1 MIKKKKKTCFAV
13 SCFVSVFTV
22 LCFQQLKLKYY
33 QLMIELDEHEGSYLA
48 ICKHYKAVYE
58 TPEIRE
64 NPDKLKE
71 VWILIALLKRVTF
84 VCLWHWFLCL
94 LHVPTTLPVLKYWKY
109 SRLSLSRSRRD
120 PHKHLEIPVLRHI
133 RCAELRK
140 IPNEQPNFTNEH
152 VI

>member
-1 MIKKKKKTCFAV
+1 MCYICY
-13 SCFVSVFTV
+13 TV

-71 VWILIALLKRVTF
+71 VGRASTAL
-84 VCLWHWFLCL
+84 
-94 LHVPTTLPVLKYWKY
+94 
-109 SRLSLSRSRRD
+109 
-120 PHKHLEIPVLRHI
+120 
-133 RCAELRK
+133 
-140 IPNEQPNFTNEH
+140 
-152 VI
+152 